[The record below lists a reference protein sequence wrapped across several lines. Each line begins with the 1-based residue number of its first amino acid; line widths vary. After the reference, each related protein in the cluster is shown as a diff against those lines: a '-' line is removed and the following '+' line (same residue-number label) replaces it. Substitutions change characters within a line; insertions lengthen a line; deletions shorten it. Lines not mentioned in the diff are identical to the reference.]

1 MANMKFKIGDKV
13 RIVKNIWDT
22 TFKREDVGIGEVHT
36 VIGVFPYLRYPY
48 ALDGLTLYQ
57 WHEDELELV
66 NNDKIVITNDGKT
79 TIATLYHDDGT
90 KKTATAEHRDF
101 FDGAMLAL
109 RRLFGKEDV
118 GIMKKTEIPKYYSG
132 KVVCVKSEYTRD
144 FTVGKVYEFVDGVVK
159 DNRGASRYVGHPIK
173 DPSEIKGIWNFIP
186 FVE

>member
-1 MANMKFKIGDKV
+1 MATMKFKIGDKV

-66 NNDKIVITNDGKT
+66 NNDKVVITNDGKT

-101 FDGAMLAL
+101 FDGATLAL
-109 RRLFGKEDV
+109 RRLF
-118 GIMKKTEIPKYYSG
+118 
-132 KVVCVKSEYTRD
+132 
-144 FTVGKVYEFVDGVVK
+144 GKVYEFVDGVVK
-159 DNRGASRYVGHPIK
+159 DNRGASRYVGHPIT
-173 DPSEIKGIWNFIP
+173 DPSEITSVWKFIP